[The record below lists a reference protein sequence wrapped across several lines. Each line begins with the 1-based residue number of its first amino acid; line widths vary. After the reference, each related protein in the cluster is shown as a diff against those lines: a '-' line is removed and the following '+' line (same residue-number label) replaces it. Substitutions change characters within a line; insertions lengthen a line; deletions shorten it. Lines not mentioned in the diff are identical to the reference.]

1 MTPVQHVTQGN
12 MVQLKC
18 EINVTVTDS
27 EVLPDDVRMT
37 WYDGFIPIPAV
48 SNVYKLN
55 GYHLRQIIVNI
66 TITDWLQYGRYVC
79 KLEDNNGTVS
89 MKSTAVIPEGTA
101 TQVTNTTD

>member
-1 MTPVQHVTQGN
+1 MTPVQHDTQGN

-18 EINVTVTDS
+18 EINVTVADS
-27 EVLPDDVRMT
+27 EVLPDDLRMT
-37 WYDGFIPIPAV
+37 WYDGFIHIPAV

-55 GYHLRQIIVNI
+55 GYHLQQIIVNI

-101 TQVTNTTD
+101 KEVTRTTD

>member
-1 MTPVQHVTQGN
+1 MTTVQHVTQGN

-18 EINVTVTDS
+18 EINVTVADS
-27 EVLPDDVRMT
+27 EMLPDDLRMT

-48 SNVYKLN
+48 SNVYNLMR
-55 GYHLRQIIVNI
+55 YHLRQITVDI

-89 MKSTAVIPEGTA
+89 MKSTAIIPEGTESE
-101 TQVTNTTD
+101 VTSTSD